1 MSNILP
7 NIKWV
12 KKLYRLVILEWK
24 NQPKKPISI
33 YDANMDRIV
42 VSNMVL
48 FGKKGFKY
56 FIGYGNDSEKIISLL
71 MPPKISAHRKDF
83 KETKYMIKDKR

>member
-12 KKLYRLVILEWK
+12 KKLSRLVILEWK
-24 NQPKKPISI
+24 NQPKKPISV

-48 FGKKGFKY
+48 FGKKGF
-56 FIGYGNDSEKIISLL
+56 
-71 MPPKISAHRKDF
+71 
-83 KETKYMIKDKR
+83 